1 MKFKNREKYALQA
14 EKYWFRDLA
23 EMDGIQTLDGYKYSA
38 EMPKTLYEILES
50 LVIASR
56 IGVIRSVCKLVG
68 RDMNNIITN

>member
-1 MKFKNREKYALQA
+1 
-14 EKYWFRDLA
+14 
-23 EMDGIQTLDGYKYSA
+23 MDGIQTLDGYKYSA

-56 IGVIRSVCKLVG
+56 IGIIRSVCKLVG